1 MGGQWKGSGSLT
13 EAGGRAAHESNWRV
27 RRVGCRS
34 GRAAGSPEQGS
45 WGGRGRR
52 APGFTQPEDI
62 AGAQYNA
69 LPLGQRLRL
78 KVRQAWLGSGRR
90 RAVWAA
96 VEGALPERR
105 REAQAVGG
113 RRTPGSLKIGR
124 VGPEPCDGDV
134 TRGVRVHP
142 KLLPR
147 EIRVAGAELQ
157 QPPSRLGGVALPS
170 GEQALLAEHL

>member
-1 MGGQWKGSGSLT
+1 M
-13 EAGGRAAHESNWRV
+13 
-27 RRVGCRS
+27 
-34 GRAAGSPEQGS
+34 
-45 WGGRGRR
+45 
-52 APGFTQPEDI
+52 
-62 AGAQYNA
+62 
-69 LPLGQRLRL
+69 
-78 KVRQAWLGSGRR
+78 
-90 RAVWAA
+90 
-96 VEGALPERR
+96 EGALPERR